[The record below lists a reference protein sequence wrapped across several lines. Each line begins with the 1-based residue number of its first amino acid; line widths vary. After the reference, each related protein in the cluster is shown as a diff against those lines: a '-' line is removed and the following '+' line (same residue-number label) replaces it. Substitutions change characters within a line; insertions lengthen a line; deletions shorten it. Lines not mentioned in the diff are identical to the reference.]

1 MGRSE
6 LNRECSLRL
15 TTQMGNWE
23 RDSVSS
29 LRSIKIGVT
38 AFSYFGIPAPFSGR

>member
-23 RDSVSS
+23 RDSVFW
-29 LRSIKIGVT
+29 LRSTEIGVT
-38 AFSYFGIPAPFSGR
+38 AFSYFHISAQFSGR

>member
-23 RDSVSS
+23 RDSVFW
-29 LRSIKIGVT
+29 LRSTEIGVT
-38 AFSYFGIPAPFSGR
+38 TFPYFGIPAPFSGG